1 MPYQHILTVYD
12 GTEQSEEVLDM
23 VCRIAH
29 PHRARLT
36 ILVLKIVPLAEELPT
51 YVKGSDPEV
60 DALAAHAEQL
70 AEHRRI
76 HAATSVRYARAAGPA
91 LVSESRLHGID
102 LMALSVP
109 DLDQLTSEQA
119 WHDEVRQVL
128 RRVTCA
134 VMLCRPA
141 RQA

>member
-1 MPYQHILTVYD
+1 VPYQHILTVYD

-29 PHRARLT
+29 PHRSRLT